1 MKLLSRTLAALLAS
15 LSLAAPLYAQTHATG
30 DEIGASFLRML
41 EPVPADRLDKALAAN
56 RVDPLVEHLTRKLF
70 AEVTPKAAYAATNRI
85 EQIHAALPADT
96 LTFSFQRMLRQGEPA
111 SGTEHHYAERP
122 ADPLVDALVAT
133 LFRDTPRD

>member
-1 MKLLSRTLAALLAS
+1 MKLLSRTLAALLAP

-30 DEIGASFLRML
+30 DEIGASFSRML
-41 EPVPADRLDKALAAN
+41 EPVPADRLDKVLAAN

-96 LTFSFQRMLRQGEPA
+96 LAFSFQRMLGQEPA

-133 LFRDTPRD
+133 LFRDTPHD